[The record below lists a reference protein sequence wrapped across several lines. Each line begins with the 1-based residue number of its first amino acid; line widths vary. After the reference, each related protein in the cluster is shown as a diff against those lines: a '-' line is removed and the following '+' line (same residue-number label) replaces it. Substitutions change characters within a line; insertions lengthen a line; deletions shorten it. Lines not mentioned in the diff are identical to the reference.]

1 VDEEYSFSVKMP
13 AGWVQR
19 EISEGETTHLVASRD
34 GPGLQAIHFWR
45 RDNEKAFPAI
55 EKAASPDMLPE
66 ELSEAFVASMRAE
79 FNREGMEVIES
90 QPATLGGAPGFRLLL
105 EYRAGGGLRYRML
118 VYAASTP
125 QGYYALIYD
134 AALLHYFDR
143 DLGAFQEILE
153 TLRISRATSLEVRE
167 S

>member
-1 VDEEYSFSVKMP
+1 M
-13 AGWVQR
+13 
-19 EISEGETTHLVASRD
+19 
-34 GPGLQAIHFWR
+34 QAIHYWR
-45 RDNEKAFPAI
+45 HDNEKAFPAI

-66 ELSEAFVASMRAE
+66 ELPEAFVASMRAE
-79 FNREGMEVIES
+79 FNREGLEVTES

-118 VYAASTP
+118 VYGASTP
-125 QGYYALIYD
+125 HGYYALIYD

-153 TLRISRATSLEVRE
+153 TLRISLATSLEVRE